1 MKIRKAKPED
11 LDFLVKLLKD
21 NDLCYE
27 DIASK
32 IGCMFLGH
40 AGDGIVGIGGV
51 EIYED
56 NGLLRSLVIQNQFR
70 SMGLGKELCSELIEY
85 ARKQG
90 VKELYLLTLTAADF
104 FEKLGFIRTDR
115 QKVPETISR
124 TTEFTSLCPVTAAC
138 MVKKI

>member
-11 LDFLVKLLKD
+11 LDFIVKLLKD

-27 DIASK
+27 DITSK
-32 IGCMFLGH
+32 IDCIFLGH
-40 AGDGIVGIGGV
+40 TGDGIIGIGGV
-51 EIYED
+51 EIYEEH
-56 NGLLRSLVIQNQFR
+56 GLLRSLVIQKPYR
-70 SMGLGKELCSELIEY
+70 SKGLGKELCSKLIEY

-104 FEKLGFIRTDR
+104 FEKLGFIRIDR
-115 QKVPETISR
+115 QNVPEPISR